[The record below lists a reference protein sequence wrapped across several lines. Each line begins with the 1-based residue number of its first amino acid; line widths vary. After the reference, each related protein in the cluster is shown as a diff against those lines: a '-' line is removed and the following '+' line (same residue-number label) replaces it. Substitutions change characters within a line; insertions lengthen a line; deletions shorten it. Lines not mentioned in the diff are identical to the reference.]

1 VQRILARHGRRI
13 AQARSQERVFRRPPA
28 APGAIHY
35 LTTGGH
41 RVAWRLNVHVAR
53 HSHFHD
59 AGRRTVMDHIFH
71 SRAAPART
79 LVTRRDVLI
88 DHLTARERRIES
100 STTVKDLLT
109 RVIER
114 RAVTMPRRA
123 GAAFRPA
130 PAVPMMVRRLP
141 APAAQDAP
149 KPASPPRP
157 RDDWTT
163 PAAPKLT
170 QTAPTPI
177 PLTPSEL
184 GRLTE
189 HVVGALDRKFTA
201 HRERFGSI

>member
-1 VQRILARHGRRI
+1 MRKGDLSALVSAMAEPNVLV
-13 AQARSQERVFRRPPA
+13 RSGA
-28 APGAIHY
+28 AMVLGQ
-35 LTTGGH
+35 LRKGH
-41 RVAWRLNVHVAR
+41 
-53 HSHFHD
+53 
-59 AGRRTVMDHIFH
+59 
-71 SRAAPART
+71 
-79 LVTRRDVLI
+79 DVLI